1 MYNDTE
7 EFVNALDSFVR
18 AELRLSMQPADYNN
32 EAVQIVD
39 ARNHLFRN
47 VGIRA
52 TDEEE
57 DIYALREL
65 CHVDEDTLDLVPN
78 RMKLQSIARGYFS

>member
-1 MYNDTE
+1 MYNDTD

-47 VGIRA
+47 VGVRA

-57 DIYALREL
+57 DVYAIREL
-65 CHVDEDTLDLVPN
+65 CHVDEDTLDLMPN
-78 RMKLQSIARGYFS
+78 RMKLQAIARSYFF

>member
-1 MYNDTE
+1 MYNDTD

-47 VGIRA
+47 VGVRA
-52 TDEEE
+52 TDEEK
-57 DIYALREL
+57 DVYAIREL

-78 RMKLQSIARGYFS
+78 RMKLQAIARSYFF

>member
-1 MYNDTE
+1 MYNDTD
-7 EFVNALDSFVR
+7 EFVNALDSFVC

-47 VGIRA
+47 VGVRA

-57 DIYALREL
+57 DIYAIREL

-78 RMKLQSIARGYFS
+78 RMKLQAIARSYFS

>member
-65 CHVDEDTLDLVPN
+65 CHVDENTLDLVPN
-78 RMKLQSIARGYFS
+78 RMKLQSIARSYFS

>member
-1 MYNDTE
+1 MYNDTD

-39 ARNHLFRN
+39 SAITCF
-47 VGIRA
+47 A
-52 TDEEE
+52 TWA
-57 DIYALREL
+57 Y
-65 CHVDEDTLDLVPN
+65 VPPTKKRTFTPSAN
-78 RMKLQSIARGYFS
+78 SAMWTRTRWTSCRTE